1 MMDPQVLRER
11 LREPATRMG
20 LGYRIV
26 WRFFRAMLV
35 LGWRLRVDG
44 LEHLPSRGPF
54 ILTPNHASEI
64 DPIVV
69 SAALPFRVTYLA
81 GQELDRFPLVFALL
95 RLLNPIFVRR
105 GVGDV
110 GALKACL
117 ERLARGEVLVIFP
130 EGGVVQPGMG
140 TLHEGAAFLAI
151 RAQVP
156 VVPMRLLGLARM
168 LPLGARF
175 PRLSRVRVL
184 IGDPIPAPPRN
195 GQSTSELNAQIRAAL
210 DGLLDT

>member
-1 MMDPQVLRER
+1 MDPQLLHER

-26 WRFFRAMLV
+26 WWVFRTMLL

-69 SAALPFRVTYLA
+69 SAAMPFRVTYMA
-81 GQELDRFPLVFALL
+81 GRELDRFPLVFALL

-110 GALKACL
+110 GAVKAAL
-117 ERLARGEVLVIFP
+117 DRLARGEVLVIFP

-175 PRLSRVRVL
+175 PRLSRVYVR

-210 DGLLDT
+210 DGLLDR

>member
-1 MMDPQVLRER
+1 MMDPPVVHER
-11 LREPATRMG
+11 LRQPATRMG
-20 LGYRIV
+20 LGYWIV

-35 LGWRLRVDG
+35 LGWHLEVEG
-44 LEHLPSRGPF
+44 LERLPSEGPF

-81 GQELDRFPLVFALL
+81 GRELDRFPLIFALL
-95 RLLNPIFVRR
+95 RLFNPIFVRR

-117 ERLARGEVLVIFP
+117 ERLAKGEVLVIFP
-130 EGGVVQPGMG
+130 AGGVVQPGLG
-140 TLHEGAAFLAI
+140 TLHEGAAFLAV

-156 VVPMRLLGLARM
+156 VVPVRLIGLVRM
-168 LPLGARF
+168 LPLGARL
-175 PRLSRVRVL
+175 PRLSHVRVRL
-184 IGDPIPAPPRN
+184 GDPIPAPPRN
-195 GQSTSELNAQIRAAL
+195 GQSASELNARIRAAL
-210 DGLLDT
+210 DGLLDS

>member
-1 MMDPQVLRER
+1 MMDPSGVHER
-11 LREPATRMG
+11 LRQPATHMG
-20 LGYRIV
+20 LGYWIV

-35 LGWRLRVDG
+35 LGWHLEVDG
-44 LEHLPSRGPF
+44 LERLPSEGPF

-81 GQELDRFPLVFALL
+81 GRELDRFPVIFALL
-95 RLLNPIFVRR
+95 RLFNPIFVRR

-117 ERLARGEVLVIFP
+117 ERLAKGEVLVIFP
-130 EGGVVQPGMG
+130 EGGVVQPGLG
-140 TLHEGAAFLAI
+140 TLHEGAAFLAV

-156 VVPMRLLGLARM
+156 VVPVRLIGLVRM
-168 LPLGARF
+168 LPLGARL
-175 PRLSRVRVL
+175 PRLSRVRVRL
-184 IGDPIPAPPRN
+184 GDPIPAPPRN
-195 GQSTSELNAQIRAAL
+195 GQSASELNARIRAAL
-210 DGLLDT
+210 DGLLDS